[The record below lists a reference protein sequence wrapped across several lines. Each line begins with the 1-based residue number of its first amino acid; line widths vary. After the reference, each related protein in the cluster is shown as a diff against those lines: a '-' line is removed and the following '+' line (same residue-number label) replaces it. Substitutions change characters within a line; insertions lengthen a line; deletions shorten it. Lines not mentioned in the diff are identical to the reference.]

1 MEIFHNSPTRKME
14 KKEQMSFD
22 DDNKRDG
29 ARSENRL
36 MKQIKIKNE
45 LLKKA
50 EKKEKG
56 KKSYREHVKS
66 RMGEYYESK
75 PYRVTSK
82 FKKKK
87 LGKAVT
93 PTEEDEPLGRKKP
106 RVKTTGVKHP

>member
-56 KKSYREHVKS
+56 KKKLQRARQIED
-66 RMGEYYESK
+66 G
-75 PYRVTSK
+75 RV
-82 FKKKK
+82 
-87 LGKAVT
+87 L
-93 PTEEDEPLGRKKP
+93 
-106 RVKTTGVKHP
+106 RVKTLQSNLKI

>member
-45 LLKKA
+45 LLKKV

-56 KKSYREHVKS
+56 KKKLQRARQIED
-66 RMGEYYESK
+66 G
-75 PYRVTSK
+75 RV
-82 FKKKK
+82 
-87 LGKAVT
+87 L
-93 PTEEDEPLGRKKP
+93 
-106 RVKTTGVKHP
+106 RVKTLQSNLEI